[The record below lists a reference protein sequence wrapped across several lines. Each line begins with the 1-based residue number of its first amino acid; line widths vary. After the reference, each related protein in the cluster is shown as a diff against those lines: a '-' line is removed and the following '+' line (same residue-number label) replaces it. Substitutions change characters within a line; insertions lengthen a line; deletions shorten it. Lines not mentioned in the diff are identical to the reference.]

1 MTKASLLADFR
12 SDRAKLQKMLD
23 MRRHSLVSH
32 GWVIAIRH
40 STGSLMVLDP
50 VIEGRQVIDARPSC
64 ISRATRL
71 TKQDAEQVCRNG
83 NVRNGAGEIAEP
95 MHEQDALRLQIA
107 SLDRIITSLE
117 DRERNLLAD

>member
-12 SDRAKLQKMLD
+12 ADRAKLQKMLD

-32 GWVIAIRH
+32 GWVIAIRD
-40 STGSLMVLDP
+40 SKRPGNSLMVLDL
-50 VIEGRQVIDARPSC
+50 VIEGRQVVSARPSC

-95 MHEQDALRLQIA
+95 MHEQDALRLQIE
-107 SLDRIITSLE
+107 SLDKLIISLE
-117 DRERNLLAD
+117 D